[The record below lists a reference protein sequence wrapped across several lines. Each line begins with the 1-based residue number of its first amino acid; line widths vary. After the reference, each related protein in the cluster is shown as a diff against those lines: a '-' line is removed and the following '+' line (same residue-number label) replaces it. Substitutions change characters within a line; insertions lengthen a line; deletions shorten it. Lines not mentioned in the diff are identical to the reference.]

1 MRKTKRGTANLDSC
15 AYLELDFQWFFSKKL
30 CPLTREPRSLGES
43 WLESDLLNSKFDYL
57 MLRNKCFESKS
68 GKKMRQRCIN
78 QSYVLQYGFEDDK
91 WKYWTDRIHTE
102 CHTQSILSKAE
113 TNSTRTVE
121 EKRGQNGLQWSIV
134 ISRTKDK
141 NYISK
146 LPNIISQF
154 LFILINY
161 STFFYENFTDFLM
174 KNQHNFRQ
182 KPHNHLSVGKEFCKQ
197 ILPPWN
203 GDTFLHLREDDMF
216 INSCALFK
224 MQSIS

>member
-1 MRKTKRGTANLDSC
+1 
-15 AYLELDFQWFFSKKL
+15 
-30 CPLTREPRSLGES
+30 
-43 WLESDLLNSKFDYL
+43 
-57 MLRNKCFESKS
+57 MLRNNCFESKS
-68 GKKMRQRCIN
+68 GKTMRQRCIN

-134 ISRTKDK
+134 ISQTKDR

-161 STFFYENFTDFLM
+161 WTFLM
-174 KNQHNFRQ
+174 KISQIFSWKISINLDRNRTIIWVWEKNFASR
-182 KPHNHLSVGKEFCKQ
+182 FCHHG
-197 ILPPWN
+197 IEIHFSIW
-203 GDTFLHLREDDMF
+203 E
-216 INSCALFK
+216 K
-224 MQSIS
+224 MTCSSIHVYYSKWSP